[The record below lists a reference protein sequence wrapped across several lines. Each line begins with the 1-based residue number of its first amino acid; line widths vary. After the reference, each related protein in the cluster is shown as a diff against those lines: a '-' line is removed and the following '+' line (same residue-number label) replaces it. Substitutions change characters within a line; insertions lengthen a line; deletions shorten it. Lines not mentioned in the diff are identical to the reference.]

1 MEGKSTRWIGV
12 QNGRKHAGGVIRRD
26 NGLMDAECAICKG
39 ARWVCEDHI
48 DKPWSGASDAPDAC
62 HCGGAG
68 APCPACNPCDAEHK
82 PEMPEGY
89 KSIIDARDSWT
100 N

>member
-1 MEGKSTRWIGV
+1 MLRSWISQFNVEGREAK
-12 QNGRKHAGGVIRRD
+12 ARD
-26 NGLMDAECAICKG
+26 NESMEPECPICKD
-39 ARWVCEDHI
+39 ARWVCEDHL
-48 DKPWSGASDAPDAC
+48 DKPWSGASDAPEAC

-68 APCPACNPCDAEHK
+68 APCPECNLCDEEHR

-89 KSIIDARDSWT
+89 ESFMDKRPWR

>member
-1 MEGKSTRWIGV
+1 MQGNQPIGLTFNAAETRWGSWWENI
-12 QNGRKHAGGVIRRD
+12 A
-26 NGLMDAECAICKG
+26 MDLKCTVCKD
-39 ARWVCEDHI
+39 ARWVCEDHP
-48 DKPWSGASDAPDAC
+48 DKPWDGASDVPEAC

-68 APCPACNPCDAEHK
+68 APCPACNPCDDDHR

-89 KSIIDARDSWT
+89 RSLIDSRDGSM